1 MKFFDKKIMTDEHI
15 IALRESRKIKVK
27 NKIINY
33 NNNFIELI
41 NMESGLRVFPEND
54 ELLDMINSIERFDPD
69 WNCFINQDWGE
80 YRNYKY
86 EELPAKLRRY
96 MHDMD
101 ALFFARWVKSVNR
114 SAPVSYYEQKEE
126 RLFTMIPGF
135 TEEEYAKYVVL
146 GHPIPST
153 LGKKAKDSARRSYKT
168 VSALFKANAELFKQ
182 FVTFTFAREE
192 NAQKYLDLNAK
203 RQPDEV
209 DLQFEYVDATDFE
222 IAKDMFS
229 KTMNTLSRNLK
240 RKGIPFEYIA
250 VWETQSNGNYHFH
263 LLCTEIPQEFL
274 YSVPMWLDYDYRNKK
289 FNHGKG
295 LKYWKYGKSDVQTIK
310 SNEKISTYVSKYII
324 KSFINVN
331 AESYQEY
338 LNKRKFFPS
347 KGLARS
353 KEEYITDEQ
362 FEKVLREMEVAEKV
376 AYTKEYTNPYTQ
388 STISKKI
395 YTMI

>member
-69 WNCFINQDWGE
+69 WNCFVNQDWNE

-86 EELPAKLRRY
+86 EELPAKLKRY
-96 MHDMD
+96 MRDMD
-101 ALFFARWVKSVNR
+101 ALFFARWMKSVNR
-114 SAPVSYYEQKEE
+114 SAPCSYYEQKEE
-126 RLFTMIPGF
+126 RLLTMIPNY

-146 GHPIPST
+146 GQPIPST

-192 NAQKYLDLNAK
+192 NAQKYRDLNAR

-209 DLQFEYVDATDFE
+209 DLEFEYVDATDFE
-222 IAKDMFS
+222 MAKKMFT
-229 KTMNTLSRNLK
+229 KTINKLSISLK
-240 RKGIPFEYIA
+240 KKGIPFEFIA
-250 VWETQSNGNYHFH
+250 VWETQTNGNYHFH
-263 LLCTEIPQEFL
+263 LLCTEIPQ
-274 YSVPMWLDYDYRNKK
+274 
-289 FNHGKG
+289 
-295 LKYWKYGKSDVQTIK
+295 
-310 SNEKISTYVSKYII
+310 
-324 KSFINVN
+324 
-331 AESYQEY
+331 
-338 LNKRKFFPS
+338 
-347 KGLARS
+347 
-353 KEEYITDEQ
+353 
-362 FEKVLREMEVAEKV
+362 
-376 AYTKEYTNPYTQ
+376 
-388 STISKKI
+388 
-395 YTMI
+395 